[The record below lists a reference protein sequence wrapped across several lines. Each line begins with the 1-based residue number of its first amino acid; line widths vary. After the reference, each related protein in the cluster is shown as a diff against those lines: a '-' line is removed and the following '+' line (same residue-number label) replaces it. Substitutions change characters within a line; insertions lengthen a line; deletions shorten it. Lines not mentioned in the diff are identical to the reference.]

1 VARII
6 QIFCLA
12 SAAAVSSG
20 MEHEIILDYLKT
32 KRQART
38 LAREWP
44 FRLILIAVAATML
57 VALLTK

>member
-1 VARII
+1 
-6 QIFCLA
+6 
-12 SAAAVSSG
+12 